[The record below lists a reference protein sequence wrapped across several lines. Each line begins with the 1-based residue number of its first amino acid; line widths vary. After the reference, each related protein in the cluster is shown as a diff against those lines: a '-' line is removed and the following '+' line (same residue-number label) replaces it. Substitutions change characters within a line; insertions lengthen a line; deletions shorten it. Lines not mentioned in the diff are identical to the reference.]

1 MSLGETLTGRMV
13 NDHFD
18 DCPCSLHIHISLLL
32 NDSRFCFFVS
42 LHKPSSAFLSVTGV
56 GISCLVIFHVLTL
69 ADILLLL
76 SAYCVS

>member
-1 MSLGETLTGRMV
+1 MSLGEKFTGRMV

-18 DCPCSLHIHISLLL
+18 NCPCSFHIHISLLL
-32 NDSRFCFFVS
+32 IDSRFCFFVS
-42 LHKPSSAFLSVTGV
+42 LHKPSSAFLSVTV